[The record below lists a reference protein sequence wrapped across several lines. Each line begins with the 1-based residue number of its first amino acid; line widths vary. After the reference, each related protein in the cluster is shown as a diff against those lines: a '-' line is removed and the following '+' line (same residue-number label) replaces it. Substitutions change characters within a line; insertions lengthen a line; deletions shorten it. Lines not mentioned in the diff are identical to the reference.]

1 MTNIN
6 FVKYVG
12 LNVEKLGCFHK
23 VPPQPP
29 QGDQAVNTNEST
41 LPSFL
46 QYDTNGSD
54 SNNATWISSTTSRSI
69 LPFLES
75 TTTTEAP
82 LPPFLLNDFNS
93 GSQSRE
99 DESTVSTASDDFL
112 DLWYSPSSPD
122 RHLTDSPK
130 DCIAVCFFESFRY
143 AGVST
148 TLENNLECLCGSS
161 YGRYGLGRC
170 SNCSKEP
177 TLECGSLTA
186 YTVYDTGF
194 KVPSNPQQII
204 LLQRTENALRISWR
218 KPLATNGPLSGYKI
232 SATPLFSYSQ
242 ERVLPQSWEVS
253 ASAKLQ
259 TYLVGLA
266 AATQYN
272 VTVAAVNAAGTG
284 RAVSAVMWSKIGQPD
299 RPPAPRV
306 VWHNKRQMRVTMER
320 AHNSKG
326 PISAYRLVVIDEH
339 QTPFFNK
346 DRLITWNESLT
357 VGYPYYTV
365 AEFSP
370 EDFPTDFII
379 GNGGYYGGFFNG
391 PMPSNGH
398 WHPALG
404 IVSSMDGFSESAY
417 SITSHSQHV
426 DAFMRADDH
435 DHAGGAGGAHERIEV
450 IGEDSPA
457 VVMFLWISI
466 GVSSGILFLCIALY
480 VTLKLQKRPK
490 RRRRSTRS
498 SINRPLQQYTSP
510 SETSHQLA
518 SSTASTDLTFSTS
531 FLQGLADAAVL
542 AAANQNGAYTHAG
555 FVHDEDVK
563 TRCLN
568 RLKPVQYLPR
578 TGLDV
583 PGGAE
588 QEDSVLRVVAKGA
601 FGGPVYLSQMRT
613 TKAPLT
619 LITVF
624 AENDNQSVDNLEEIE
639 QLFKWLDELV
649 RLDQHVN
656 VARLEGFT
664 DTGGEIFLAVEGAL
678 NKVPLKHMLLQIRG
692 GASNPQVQQQQQ
704 QQSFTPYQLL
714 LCAMN
719 IAEGMFHLHSYKVM

>member
-1 MTNIN
+1 M
-6 FVKYVG
+6 
-12 LNVEKLGCFHK
+12 
-23 VPPQPP
+23 
-29 QGDQAVNTNEST
+29 
-41 LPSFL
+41 
-46 QYDTNGSD
+46 
-54 SNNATWISSTTSRSI
+54 
-69 LPFLES
+69 
-75 TTTTEAP
+75 
-82 LPPFLLNDFNS
+82 
-93 GSQSRE
+93 
-99 DESTVSTASDDFL
+99 
-112 DLWYSPSSPD
+112 
-122 RHLTDSPK
+122 
-130 DCIAVCFFESFRY
+130 
-143 AGVST
+143 
-148 TLENNLECLCGSS
+148 
-161 YGRYGLGRC
+161 
-170 SNCSKEP
+170 
-177 TLECGSLTA
+177 ECGSLTS

-218 KPLATNGPLSGYKI
+218 KPLATNGPLSSYKI
-232 SATPLFSYSQ
+232 SATPLFSYSHD
-242 ERVLPQSWEVS
+242 RVFPQSWEVS
-253 ASAKLQ
+253 AATKLQ
-259 TYLVGLA
+259 TYLVGLS

-284 RAVSAVMWSKIGQPD
+284 RAVSAVMWSKIGIPD
-299 RPPAPRV
+299 KPPAPRV

-346 DRLITWNESLT
+346 ERLITWNESLT

-370 EDFPTDFII
+370 EDFPSDFII

-404 IVSSMDGFSESAY
+404 VVSSMDGFSESSY
-417 SITSHSQHV
+417 STTSHSQHA
-426 DAFMRADDH
+426 DAFRRADDH
-435 DHAGGAGGAHERIEV
+435 DHSSGGAHERVEV
-450 IGEDSPA
+450 VGEDSPA

-466 GVSSGILFLCIALY
+466 GVSSGILFLCVALY
-480 VTLKLQKRPK
+480 VMLKLQKRPK

-498 SINRPLQQYTSP
+498 SINRPLNQYTSP
-510 SETSHQLA
+510 SETSHNLA
-518 SSTASTDLTFSTS
+518 TSTASTDLTFSTS

-542 AAANQNGAYTHAG
+542 ASAHQNGAYTHAG
-555 FVHDEDVK
+555 FVHDEDMK

-588 QEDSVLRVVAKGA
+588 QEDSVLRVVARGA
-601 FGGPVYLSQMRT
+601 FGAPVYLSQMRT

-619 LITVF
+619 LYTIF
-624 AENDNQSVDNLEEIE
+624 AENGNQANDNLEEME

-656 VARLEGFT
+656 VVRLAGFT
-664 DTGGEIFLAVEGAL
+664 DTGGEIFLAMEGAL
-678 NKVPLKHMLLQIRG
+678 NHTPLKHLLLQSRG
-692 GASNPQVQQQQQ
+692 SGSRSNSPLHVQNHQQHI
-704 QQSFTPYQLL
+704 TPYQLL

-719 IAEGMFHLHSYKVM
+719 IAEGMFHLHSYKVNHFSLKQDVLLQVN